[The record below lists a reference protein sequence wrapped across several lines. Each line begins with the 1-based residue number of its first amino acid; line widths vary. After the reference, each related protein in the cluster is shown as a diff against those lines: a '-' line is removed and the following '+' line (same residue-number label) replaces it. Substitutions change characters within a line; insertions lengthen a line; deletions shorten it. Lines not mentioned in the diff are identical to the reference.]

1 MAPQPP
7 ARERLLDAA
16 EDLAA
21 TQGVTAT
28 PVDVILDRAQVS
40 PATLYAHFGNKEG
53 LVTEALR
60 RRLARWAATWQEC
73 IDEAGTPEEKLL
85 ALFPALSR
93 HRRSLTPSRWCVFLG
108 VAAETPR
115 PGRDLA
121 DTLAADTQLLTQR
134 LEDLATALV
143 DDGRAGMLAR
153 QITLIYTGVLG
164 MILRGSEV
172 EIATAEGRRIAA
184 LAVRS
189 CISPSGSHLP

>member
-21 TQGVTAT
+21 TQGVTTT

-53 LVTEALR
+53 LITEALR
-60 RRLARWAATWQEC
+60 RRLARWDTTWQEC
-73 IDEAGTPEEKLL
+73 VDEAGTPEEKLL
-85 ALFPALSR
+85 ALFSALSR

-115 PGRDLA
+115 PGQDLA
-121 DTLAADTQLLTQR
+121 DTLAADTDLLTHR
-134 LEDLATALV
+134 LEGLATALV
-143 DDGRAGMLAR
+143 EDGQARMLAR
-153 QITLIYTGVLG
+153 QIILIYTGVLG
-164 MILRGSEV
+164 MILRGAEV
-172 EIATAEGRRIAA
+172 ETATAEGRRIAA

-189 CISPSGSHLP
+189 CTGPSESHLP